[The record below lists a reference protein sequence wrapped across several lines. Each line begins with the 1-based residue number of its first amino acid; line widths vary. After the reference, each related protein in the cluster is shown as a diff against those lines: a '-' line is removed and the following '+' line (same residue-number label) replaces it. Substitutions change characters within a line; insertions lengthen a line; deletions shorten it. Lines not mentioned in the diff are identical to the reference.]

1 MAVPF
6 SLPGRRT
13 SHQSLRCIRSIRGA
27 AISTL
32 CGGCPSPCN
41 ESENDVMSESLP
53 PVINQPSPASAQ
65 TIPGQIPAVQTLGLT
80 RTYGTMMALNA
91 LDLTVQQGDLFGFI
105 GSNGAGKTTTL
116 RILATFLAPTAG
128 QALVLG
134 HDVGRD
140 ADAVR
145 HVIGYMPDFF
155 GVYKDM
161 EVTEYLD
168 FFGACYKIPTAQ
180 REKTVND
187 VLELVG
193 LSEKKGA
200 LIGAL
205 SRGMQQRLGLAR
217 VLIHDPQLL
226 LLDEPASGL
235 DPRARIEMM
244 AILQELQRLGKTI
257 IISSHILS
265 ELQTLCN
272 RVAIIEKG
280 KLIYSGPVQGV
291 RDQMAQGRVVWVRV
305 SSDQPH
311 AIQLL
316 KTRPEVSE
324 VSTVDG
330 EIKITLSNHDIDHSI
345 IADVLVRGGARLIEL
360 REDEIGLEEVFMR
373 VTRGE
378 TQ

>member
-1 MAVPF
+1 MTTVA
-6 SLPGRRT
+6 
-13 SHQSLRCIRSIRGA
+13 
-27 AISTL
+27 
-32 CGGCPSPCN
+32 
-41 ESENDVMSESLP
+41 P
-53 PVINQPSPASAQ
+53 PLSNGV
-65 TIPGQIPAVQTLGLT
+65 PAVQTFALT
-80 RTYGTMMALNA
+80 RLYGTMVALDS
-91 LDLTVQQGDLFGFI
+91 LDLTINRGDLFGFI

-116 RILATFLAPTAG
+116 RILATFLAPSAG
-128 QALVLG
+128 HARVLG
-134 HDVGRD
+134 HDVVSD

-205 SRGMQQRLGLAR
+205 SRGMQQRLWLAR
-217 VLIHDPQLL
+217 VLIHDPQVL

-244 AILQELQRLGKTI
+244 AILQELQRMGKTI

-265 ELQTLCN
+265 ELETLCN

-291 RDQMAQGRVVWVRV
+291 RDQMSTGRIVWVRV
-305 SSDQPH
+305 SSDP
-311 AIQLL
+311 ARALEIL
-316 KTRPEVSE
+316 KTRPEITE
-324 VSTVDG
+324 ALAVDG
-330 EIKITLSNHDIDHSI
+330 QLKITLLDHETDQSI
-345 IADVLVRGGARLIEL
+345 IADALVHGGARLIEL
-360 REDEIGLEEVFMR
+360 REDELGLEEVFLR

>member
-1 MAVPF
+1 MPNEV
-6 SLPGRRT
+6 LP
-13 SHQSLRCIRSIRGA
+13 
-27 AISTL
+27 
-32 CGGCPSPCN
+32 
-41 ESENDVMSESLP
+41 
-53 PVINQPSPASAQ
+53 
-65 TIPGQIPAVQTLGLT
+65 IPAVQTIGLT
-80 RTYGTMMALNA
+80 RTYGATIALAN
-91 LDLTVQQGDLFGFI
+91 LDLTVNKGDLFGFI

-116 RILATFLAPTAG
+116 RILATFLAPSAG
-128 QALVLG
+128 RAVVLG
-134 HDVGRD
+134 HDVVSD

-168 FFGACYKIPTAQ
+168 FFGACYRIPSAQ

-193 LSEKKGA
+193 LTEKKGS

-244 AILQELQRLGKTI
+244 EVLRELRRMGKTI

-265 ELQTLCN
+265 ELETICN
-272 RVAIIEKG
+272 RVAIIERG
-280 KLIYSGPVQGV
+280 KLIYAGPVQGV
-291 RDQMAQGRVVWVRV
+291 RDQMSSGRVVWVRV
-305 SSDQPH
+305 ASDTEQ
-311 AIQLL
+311 AVALL
-316 KTRPEVSE
+316 KARSE
-324 VSTVDG
+324 VIEVA
-330 EIKITLSNHDIDHSI
+330 TLDHKLKVTLASHDTDHSVV
-345 IADVLVRGGARLIEL
+345 AEALVHGGAKLIEL
-360 REDEIGLEEVFMR
+360 REDEIGLEEVFLR

>member
-1 MAVPF
+1 M
-6 SLPGRRT
+6 STET
-13 SHQSLRCIRSIRGA
+13 SPIAPLAPA
-27 AISTL
+27 A
-32 CGGCPSPCN
+32 
-41 ESENDVMSESLP
+41 P
-53 PVINQPSPASAQ
+53 PVA
-65 TIPGQIPAVQTLGLT
+65 AVQTNGLS
-80 RTYGTMMALNA
+80 RVYGSLTALSN
-91 LDLTVQQGDLFGFI
+91 LDLTVNRGDLFGFI

-116 RILATFLAPTAG
+116 RILATFLTPSAG
-128 QALVLG
+128 RALIFG
-134 HDVGRD
+134 KDVVQE

-145 HVIGYMPDFF
+145 HIIGYMPDFF

-168 FFGACYKIPTAQ
+168 FFGACYKIPSAK
-180 REKTVND
+180 RERTVLD

-244 AILQELQRLGKTI
+244 AILQELQRMGKTI

-272 RVAIIEKG
+272 RVCIIEKG

-291 RDQMAQGRVVWVRV
+291 RDQMQQGRVVWVRV
-305 SSDQPH
+305 STDQLQ
-311 AIQLL
+311 AVELL
-316 KTRPEVSE
+316 KARPEIADVT
-324 VSTVDG
+324 TVDG
-330 EIKITLSNHDIDHSI
+330 EIKITLASDDADHSI
-345 IADVLVRGGARLIEL
+345 VASTLVLGGAKLIEL

-373 VTRGE
+373 VTKGE

>member
-1 MAVPF
+1 MNNPVP
-6 SLPGRRT
+6 P
-13 SHQSLRCIRSIRGA
+13 
-27 AISTL
+27 
-32 CGGCPSPCN
+32 
-41 ESENDVMSESLP
+41 
-53 PVINQPSPASAQ
+53 
-65 TIPGQIPAVQTLGLT
+65 IPAVQTLGLT
-80 RTYGTMMALNA
+80 RSYGSMVALNA
-91 LDLTVQQGDLFGFI
+91 LDLTVNQGDLFGFI

-116 RILATFLAPTAG
+116 RILATFLAPSAG

-134 HDVGRD
+134 HDVVRD

-217 VLIHDPQLL
+217 VLIHDPKVL

-244 AILQELQRLGKTI
+244 AILQELQRMGKTI

-272 RVAIIEKG
+272 RVAIIERG
-280 KLIYSGPVQGV
+280 KLIYAGPVQGV
-291 RDQMAQGRVVWVRV
+291 RDQMQTGRVVWVKV
-305 SSDQPH
+305 SSDQAQ
-311 AIQLL
+311 AIDLL
-316 KTRPEVSE
+316 KTRPEVTAAE
-324 VSTVDG
+324 PEDG
-330 EIKITLSNHDIDHSI
+330 HVKVTLVNHDIDHSI
-345 IADVLVRGGARLIEL
+345 VADVLVRGGARLLEL
-360 REDEIGLEEVFMR
+360 REDELGLEEVFLR

>member
-1 MAVPF
+1 M
-6 SLPGRRT
+6 T
-13 SHQSLRCIRSIRGA
+13 TEA
-27 AISTL
+27 A
-32 CGGCPSPCN
+32 PS
-41 ESENDVMSESLP
+41 V
-53 PVINQPSPASAQ
+53 
-65 TIPGQIPAVQTLGLT
+65 PAVQTFSLT
-80 RTYGTMMALNA
+80 RIYGSMLALNA
-91 LDLTVQQGDLFGFI
+91 LNLTVNKGDLFGFI

-116 RILATFLAPTAG
+116 RILATFLAPSGGRAE
-128 QALVLG
+128 VLG
-134 HDVGRD
+134 HDVVRD

-168 FFGACYKIPTAQ
+168 FFGACYKIPSAQ

-193 LSEKKGA
+193 LTEKRGA
-200 LIGAL
+200 IIGAL

-291 RDQMAQGRVVWVRV
+291 RDQMATGAIYWVTVRG
-305 SSDQPH
+305 DQ
-311 AIQLL
+311 AQALELL
-316 KTRPEVSE
+316 KTRAEVSE
-324 VSTVDG
+324 VVATDG
-330 EIKITLSNHDIDHSI
+330 QVKVTLRDHETDPGF
-345 IADVLVRGGARLIEL
+345 IAEVLVRGGLKL
-360 REDEIGLEEVFMR
+360 VGLWEDELGLEEVFLR

>member
-1 MAVPF
+1 MAENSVP
-6 SLPGRRT
+6 P
-13 SHQSLRCIRSIRGA
+13 
-27 AISTL
+27 
-32 CGGCPSPCN
+32 
-41 ESENDVMSESLP
+41 
-53 PVINQPSPASAQ
+53 
-65 TIPGQIPAVQTLGLT
+65 IPAVQTFGLT
-80 RTYGTMMALNA
+80 RMYGHIAALSG
-91 LDLTVQQGDLFGFI
+91 LDLTVNKGDLFGFI

-116 RILATFLAPTAG
+116 RILATFLAPSAG
-128 QALVLG
+128 SARVLG
-134 HDVGRD
+134 YDVVHN
-140 ADAVR
+140 ADQVR

-193 LSEKKGA
+193 LSEKKGS

-217 VLIHDPQLL
+217 VLIHDPRLL

-244 AILQELQRLGKTI
+244 AILQELPRLGKTI

-291 RDQMAQGRVVWVRV
+291 RDQMAQGRVIWVKV
-305 SSDQPH
+305 ASDQAQ
-311 AIQLL
+311 AIELL
-316 KTRPEVSE
+316 KTRPEISE
-324 VSTVDG
+324 VAALDG
-330 EIKITLSNHDIDHSI
+330 EIKITLAGHEIDHSL
-345 IADVLVRGGARLIEL
+345 IA
-360 REDEIGLEEVFMR
+360 EV
-373 VTRGE
+373 
-378 TQ
+378 

>member
-1 MAVPF
+1 MPN
-6 SLPGRRT
+6 PRD
-13 SHQSLRCIRSIRGA
+13 I
-27 AISTL
+27 
-32 CGGCPSPCN
+32 PS
-41 ESENDVMSESLP
+41 DK
-53 PVINQPSPASAQ
+53 
-65 TIPGQIPAVQTLGLT
+65 PAVQTFGLS
-80 RTYGTMMALNA
+80 RTYGSMTALDA
-91 LDLTVQQGDLFGFI
+91 LDLTVNRGDLFGFI
-105 GSNGAGKTTTL
+105 GSNGAGKTTSL
-116 RILATFLAPTAG
+116 RILATFLAPSSGKAE
-128 QALVLG
+128 VFG
-134 HDVGRD
+134 HDVVSD
-140 ADAVR
+140 ADSVR

-168 FFGACYKIPTAQ
+168 FFGACYRIPSAQ
-180 REKTVND
+180 REKTVKD

-193 LSEKKGA
+193 LSEKQGS

-217 VLIHDPQLL
+217 VLIHDPHLL

-272 RVAIIEKG
+272 RVAIIERG
-280 KLIYSGPVQGV
+280 KLIYAGPVQGV
-291 RDQMAQGRVVWVRV
+291 RDQMATGRMVWVKV
-305 SSDQPH
+305 SSDAEQ
-311 AIQLL
+311 ALALL
-316 KTRPEVSE
+316 KNCPEVSATE
-324 VSTVDG
+324 TVEG
-330 EIKITLSNHDIDHSI
+330 RIKVTLKDHDTDPSCV
-345 IADVLVRGGARLIEL
+345 AESLVKGGAKLIEL
-360 REDEIGLEEVFMR
+360 REDELGLEEVFLR

>member
-1 MAVPF
+1 MSTVP
-6 SLPGRRT
+6 P
-13 SHQSLRCIRSIRGA
+13 I
-27 AISTL
+27 
-32 CGGCPSPCN
+32 
-41 ESENDVMSESLP
+41 
-53 PVINQPSPASAQ
+53 PA
-65 TIPGQIPAVQTLGLT
+65 TTVPAVQTVALT
-80 RTYGTMMALNA
+80 RAYGSMVALDALN
-91 LDLTVQQGDLFGFI
+91 LTVNRGDLFGFI

-116 RILATFLAPTAG
+116 RILATFLAPSGGTA
-128 QALVLG
+128 QVLG
-134 HDVGRD
+134 HDVLRE

-168 FFGACYKIPTAQ
+168 FFGACYKIPSSQ

-217 VLIHDPQLL
+217 VLIHDPAVL

-265 ELQTLCN
+265 ELETLCN
-272 RVAIIEKG
+272 RVAIIERG
-280 KLIYSGPVQGV
+280 KLIYTGPVQGV
-291 RDQMAQGRVVWVRV
+291 RDQMATGRIFWVKVMGDDAR
-305 SSDQPH
+305 
-311 AIQLL
+311 AMELL
-316 KTRPEVSE
+316 KTRTEVTGVE
-324 VSTVDG
+324 AVDG
-330 EIKITLSNHDIDHSI
+330 RLKVMLRDHDTDPACVAETLVHGG
-345 IADVLVRGGARLIEL
+345 VRLVGLEEEEL
-360 REDEIGLEEVFMR
+360 GLEEVFLR

>member
-1 MAVPF
+1 MNA
-6 SLPGRRT
+6 
-13 SHQSLRCIRSIRGA
+13 
-27 AISTL
+27 
-32 CGGCPSPCN
+32 
-41 ESENDVMSESLP
+41 P
-53 PVINQPSPASAQ
+53 P
-65 TIPGQIPAVQTLGLT
+65 IPAVQTFGLT
-80 RTYGTMMALNA
+80 RLYGSVTAVDGLN
-91 LDLTVQQGDLFGFI
+91 LTVNPGDLFGFI

-116 RILATFLAPTAG
+116 RILATFLAPSAGTARI
-128 QALVLG
+128 L
-134 HDVGRD
+134 GRD
-140 ADAVR
+140 VITDADLVR

-168 FFGACYKIPTAQ
+168 FFGACYRIPTAQ

-193 LSEKKGA
+193 LTEKKGA

-217 VLIHDPQLL
+217 VLIHDPKVL

-280 KLIYSGPVQGV
+280 RLIYSGPVQGV
-291 RDQMAQGRVVWVRV
+291 RDQMSQGRVVWVRV
-305 SSDQPH
+305 SSDTAQ
-311 AIQLL
+311 AIELL
-316 KTRPEVSE
+316 KGRAEIAEV
-324 VSTVDG
+324 TPTDG
-330 EIKITLSNHDIDHSI
+330 ELKVTLAGTEVEHSI
-345 IADVLVRGGARLIEL
+345 VADILVRGGAKLIEL

>member
-1 MAVPF
+1 MSNDTAVP
-6 SLPGRRT
+6 
-13 SHQSLRCIRSIRGA
+13 
-27 AISTL
+27 
-32 CGGCPSPCN
+32 
-41 ESENDVMSESLP
+41 P
-53 PVINQPSPASAQ
+53 PVQV
-65 TIPGQIPAVQTLGLT
+65 PAVQTTGLT
-80 RTYGTMMALNA
+80 RVYGNMVALNS
-91 LDLTVQQGDLFGFI
+91 LTLTVNRGDLFGFI

-116 RILATFLAPTAG
+116 RILATFLAPSGGKAE
-128 QALVLG
+128 VLG
-134 HDVGRD
+134 HDVVHE
-140 ADAVR
+140 ADRVR
-145 HVIGYMPDFF
+145 HIIGYMPDFF

-168 FFGACYKIPTAQ
+168 FFGACYKIPSAQ
-180 REKTVND
+180 REKTVSD

-244 AILQELQRLGKTI
+244 AILQELQRMGKTI

-280 KLIYSGPVQGV
+280 QLIYSGPVQGV
-291 RDQMAQGRVVWVRV
+291 RDQMGSGQIYWVKVADEPAR
-305 SSDQPH
+305 
-311 AIQLL
+311 AIELL
-316 KTRPEVSE
+316 KARPEISE
-324 VSTVDG
+324 VEQVDG
-330 EIKITLSNHDIDHSI
+330 QVKITMASQD
-345 IADVLVRGGARLIEL
+345 ADPSFVADTLVRNGVRLTGL
-360 REDEIGLEEVFMR
+360 WEDEIGLEEVFMR

>member
-1 MAVPF
+1 MAIE
-6 SLPGRRT
+6 T
-13 SHQSLRCIRSIRGA
+13 SP
-27 AISTL
+27 TL
-32 CGGCPSPCN
+32 
-41 ESENDVMSESLP
+41 
-53 PVINQPSPASAQ
+53 
-65 TIPGQIPAVQTLGLT
+65 PAVQTTDLT
-80 RTYGTMMALNA
+80 RNYGSMVALSN
-91 LDLTVQQGDLFGFI
+91 LNLTVNRGDLFGFI

-116 RILATFLAPTAG
+116 RILATFLAPSSGKAE
-128 QALVLG
+128 VLG
-134 HDVGRD
+134 HDVVKD

-145 HVIGYMPDFF
+145 HTIGYMPDFF

-168 FFGACYKIPTAQ
+168 FFGACYKIPSAQ

-193 LSEKKGA
+193 LTEKRGA

-291 RDQMAQGRVVWVRV
+291 RDQMQNGQVYWVTV
-305 SSDQPH
+305 SGDS
-311 AIQLL
+311 AKALEIL
-316 KTRPEVSE
+316 KARPEVQE
-324 VSTVDG
+324 VAPSDG
-330 EIKITLSNHDIDHSI
+330 QLKVTFATETDPGFLAEALVQGGVRIKGLW
-345 IADVLVRGGARLIEL
+345 
-360 REDEIGLEEVFMR
+360 EDELGLEEVFLR

>member
-1 MAVPF
+1 
-6 SLPGRRT
+6 
-13 SHQSLRCIRSIRGA
+13 
-27 AISTL
+27 
-32 CGGCPSPCN
+32 
-41 ESENDVMSESLP
+41 MSEIAAP
-53 PVINQPSPASAQ
+53 P
-65 TIPGQIPAVQTLGLT
+65 IPAVQTYGLT
-80 RTYGTMMALNA
+80 RMYGNLAALSG
-91 LDLTVQQGDLFGFI
+91 LDLTVNRGDLFGFI

-128 QALVLG
+128 RAVILG
-134 HDVGRD
+134 HDVVRD

-180 REKTVND
+180 REKTVSD

-265 ELQTLCN
+265 ELQNLCN
-272 RVAIIEKG
+272 RVAIIERG
-280 KLIYSGPVQGV
+280 QLIYSGPVQGV
-291 RDQMAQGRVVWVRV
+291 RDQLASGRVVWVRV
-305 SSDQPH
+305 TSEQGR
-311 AIQLL
+311 AIELL
-316 KTRPEVSE
+316 KSNPNITNVEP
-324 VSTVDG
+324 VDG
-330 EIKITLSNHDIDHSI
+330 ELKVTLVNHEVDHSI
-345 IADVLVRGGARLIEL
+345 IAELLVHGGAKLVEL
-360 REDEIGLEEVFMR
+360 REDELGLEEVFMR

>member
-1 MAVPF
+1 
-6 SLPGRRT
+6 
-13 SHQSLRCIRSIRGA
+13 
-27 AISTL
+27 
-32 CGGCPSPCN
+32 
-41 ESENDVMSESLP
+41 
-53 PVINQPSPASAQ
+53 
-65 TIPGQIPAVQTLGLT
+65 
-80 RTYGTMMALNA
+80 
-91 LDLTVQQGDLFGFI
+91 
-105 GSNGAGKTTTL
+105 L
-116 RILATFLAPTAG
+116 RILATFLAPTSGTASI
-128 QALVLG
+128 LG
-134 HDVGRD
+134 HDVVRD

-168 FFGACYKIPTAQ
+168 FFGACYRIPAAQ

-193 LSEKKGA
+193 LSEKKGS

-217 VLIHDPQLL
+217 VLIHDPQVL

-235 DPRARIEMM
+235 DPRARIEVM
-244 AILQELQRLGKTI
+244 AILQELQRMGKTI

-291 RDQMAQGRVVWVRV
+291 RDQMTQSRVVWVRV
-305 SSDQPH
+305 SSDQTQ
-311 AIQLL
+311 AVELL
-316 KTRPEVSE
+316 RARPEFAE
-324 VSTVDG
+324 VKPVDH
-330 EIKITLSNHDIDHSI
+330 EIKVTLADTEADPSI
-345 IADVLVRGGARLIEL
+345 VADVLVRGGAKLIEL
-360 REDEIGLEEVFMR
+360 REDEIGLEEVFLR
-373 VTRGE
+373 VTKGE

>member
-1 MAVPF
+1 M
-6 SLPGRRT
+6 SN
-13 SHQSLRCIRSIRGA
+13 A
-27 AISTL
+27 A
-32 CGGCPSPCN
+32 
-41 ESENDVMSESLP
+41 P
-53 PVINQPSPASAQ
+53 PV
-65 TIPGQIPAVQTLGLT
+65 PAVQTFELT
-80 RTYGTMMALNA
+80 RMFGNLPALSGLSMTIN
-91 LDLTVQQGDLFGFI
+91 QGDLFGFI

-116 RILATFLAPTAG
+116 RILATFLSPSSGSA
-128 QALVLG
+128 QIFG
-134 HDVGRD
+134 HDVVRE

-168 FFGACYKIPTAQ
+168 FFGACYRIPTAQ

-193 LSEKKGA
+193 LSEKKGF

-217 VLIHDPQLL
+217 VLVHDPRLL

-280 KLIYSGPVQGV
+280 QLIYNGPVQGV
-291 RDQMAQGRVVWVRV
+291 RDQVSQSRVVWARV
-305 SSDQPH
+305 VGDSAP
-311 AIQLL
+311 AVEIL
-316 KTRPEVSE
+316 KTRPEITE
-324 VSTVDG
+324 VTTVDG
-330 EIKITLSNHDIDHSI
+330 ELKITLAAADTDHSI
-345 IADVLVRGGARLIEL
+345 VADALVRGGQKLIEL

>member
-1 MAVPF
+1 M
-6 SLPGRRT
+6 
-13 SHQSLRCIRSIRGA
+13 
-27 AISTL
+27 STTA
-32 CGGCPSPCN
+32 
-41 ESENDVMSESLP
+41 P
-53 PVINQPSPASAQ
+53 P
-65 TIPGQIPAVQTLGLT
+65 IPAVQTVGLT
-80 RTYGTMMALNA
+80 RTYGTMTALNS
-91 LDLTVQQGDLFGFI
+91 LDLTINSGDLFGFI

-116 RILATFLAPTAG
+116 RILATFLTPTAG
-128 QALVLG
+128 QAFVLG
-134 HDVGRD
+134 HDVVRD

-180 REKTVND
+180 REKTVSD

-217 VLIHDPQLL
+217 VLIHDPALL

-244 AILQELQRLGKTI
+244 AILQELQRMGKTI

-291 RDQMAQGRVVWVRV
+291 RDQMSTGRIVWVKV
-305 SSDQPH
+305 STDQAG
-311 AIQLL
+311 AIELL
-316 KTRPEVSE
+316 KTRPEVTNAE
-324 VSTVDG
+324 AVDG
-330 EIKITLSNHDIDHSI
+330 QVKITLVDHETDHSV
-345 IADVLVRGGARLIEL
+345 IADVLVRGGARLLQL
-360 REDEIGLEEVFMR
+360 REDELGLEEVFMR

>member
-1 MAVPF
+1 
-6 SLPGRRT
+6 
-13 SHQSLRCIRSIRGA
+13 
-27 AISTL
+27 
-32 CGGCPSPCN
+32 
-41 ESENDVMSESLP
+41 MSSAP
-53 PVINQPSPASAQ
+53 P
-65 TIPGQIPAVQTLGLT
+65 IPAVQTFGLT
-80 RTYGTMMALNA
+80 RMYGNIAALSG
-91 LDLTVQQGDLFGFI
+91 LDLTVNKGDLFGFI

-116 RILATFLAPTAG
+116 RILATFLAPSAG
-128 QALVLG
+128 RAQILG
-134 HDVGRD
+134 HDVVRD

-168 FFGACYKIPTAQ
+168 FFGACYKIPSSK

-193 LSEKKGA
+193 LTEKRGA

-291 RDQMAQGRVVWVRV
+291 RDQMSQGKVLWVRV
-305 SSDQPH
+305 ITDQIK
-311 AIQLL
+311 AMDLL
-316 KTRPEVSE
+316 KTRPEVTAAE
-324 VSTVDG
+324 AVDG
-330 EIKITLSNHDIDHSI
+330 QVKVTLASHDTDHSI
-345 IADVLVRGGARLIEL
+345 VAEALVQGGSKLVGL
-360 REDEIGLEEVFMR
+360 REDELGLEEVFLR

>member
-1 MAVPF
+1 
-6 SLPGRRT
+6 
-13 SHQSLRCIRSIRGA
+13 
-27 AISTL
+27 
-32 CGGCPSPCN
+32 
-41 ESENDVMSESLP
+41 
-53 PVINQPSPASAQ
+53 
-65 TIPGQIPAVQTLGLT
+65 
-80 RTYGTMMALNA
+80 
-91 LDLTVQQGDLFGFI
+91 LFGFI

-116 RILATFLAPTAG
+116 RILATFLAPSAGTA
-128 QALVLG
+128 QIL
-134 HDVGRD
+134 GRD
-140 ADAVR
+140 LLREADAVR

-193 LSEKKGA
+193 LTEKKGA

-280 KLIYSGPVQGV
+280 RLIYSGAVQGV
-291 RDQMAQGRVVWVRV
+291 RDQVSQGLVVWVRV
-305 SSDQPH
+305 SSEQSQ
-311 AIQLL
+311 AIDLL
-316 KTRPEVSE
+316 KARKEIAE
-324 VSTVDG
+324 AGLADG
-330 EIKITLSNHDIDHSI
+330 KIKVTLAGPDIEHSI
-345 IADVLVRGGARLIEL
+345 VADILVHDGAKLIEL
-360 REDEIGLEEVFMR
+360 REDEVGLEEVFMR

>member
-1 MAVPF
+1 MDA
-6 SLPGRRT
+6 
-13 SHQSLRCIRSIRGA
+13 
-27 AISTL
+27 
-32 CGGCPSPCN
+32 
-41 ESENDVMSESLP
+41 P
-53 PVINQPSPASAQ
+53 PL
-65 TIPGQIPAVQTLGLT
+65 PAVETIHLT
-80 RTYGTMMALNA
+80 RTYGSMTALN
-91 LDLTVQQGDLFGFI
+91 DLNLVINAGDLFGFI

-116 RILATFLAPTAG
+116 RILATFLAPSVGTAR
-128 QALVLG
+128 VLG
-134 HDVGRD
+134 HDVIRE

-193 LSEKKGA
+193 LSEKRGA
-200 LIGAL
+200 IIGAL

-217 VLIHDPQLL
+217 VLIHDPKVL

-244 AILQELQRLGKTI
+244 AILQELQRMGKTI

-291 RDQMAQGRVVWVRV
+291 RDQMSAGLIYWVVVKGESAAAV
-305 SSDQPH
+305 D
-311 AIQLL
+311 LL
-316 KTRPEVSE
+316 KARPEVSE
-324 VSTVDG
+324 AVAVDG
-330 EIKITLSNHDIDHSI
+330 QVKVTFVNHEVDP
-345 IADVLVRGGARLIEL
+345 AFLPETLVRGGVKFTGLW
-360 REDEIGLEEVFMR
+360 EDELGLEEVFLR
-373 VTRGE
+373 VTKGD

>member
-1 MAVPF
+1 MDAPPFPAVETIH
-6 SLPGRRT
+6 LTRAY
-13 SHQSLRCIRSIRGA
+13 GA
-27 AISTL
+27 ITAL
-32 CGGCPSPCN
+32 DDLN
-41 ESENDVMSESLP
+41 L
-53 PVINQPSPASAQ
+53 VINS
-65 TIPGQIPAVQTLGLT
+65 
-80 RTYGTMMALNA
+80 
-91 LDLTVQQGDLFGFI
+91 GDLFGFI

-116 RILATFLAPTAG
+116 RILATFLAPSAGTARI
-128 QALVLG
+128 LG
-134 HDVGRD
+134 HDVIRE

-193 LSEKKGA
+193 LSEKRGA
-200 LIGAL
+200 IIGAL

-217 VLIHDPQLL
+217 VLIHDPKVL

-244 AILQELQRLGKTI
+244 AILQELQRMGKTI

-291 RDQMAQGRVVWVRV
+291 RDQMSAGLIYWVVVQGE
-305 SSDQPH
+305 SDS
-311 AIQLL
+311 AVNLL

-324 VSTVDG
+324 AVAVDG
-330 EIKITLSNHDIDHSI
+330 QVKVTLVNHEVDPSFLPET
-345 IADVLVRGGARLIEL
+345 LVRGGVKFTGLW
-360 REDEIGLEEVFMR
+360 EDELGLEEVFLR

>member
-1 MAVPF
+1 M
-6 SLPGRRT
+6 
-13 SHQSLRCIRSIRGA
+13 SIQVA
-27 AISTL
+27 
-32 CGGCPSPCN
+32 PN
-41 ESENDVMSESLP
+41 V
-53 PVINQPSPASAQ
+53 
-65 TIPGQIPAVQTLGLT
+65 PAVETTGLS
-80 RTYGTMMALNA
+80 RHYGDMVALSDLN
-91 LDLTVQQGDLFGFI
+91 LTVNQGDLFGFI

-116 RILATFLAPTAG
+116 RILATFLAPSAGTAK
-128 QALVLG
+128 VLG
-134 HDVGRD
+134 RDVVRS
-140 ADAVR
+140 ADEVR

-168 FFGACYKIPTAQ
+168 FFGACYKIPSTQ
-180 REKTVND
+180 REKTVAD

-193 LSEKKGA
+193 LSEKRGA

-217 VLIHDPQLL
+217 VLIHDPNLL

-244 AILQELQRLGKTI
+244 AILEELQRMGKTI

-265 ELQTLCN
+265 ELQNLCN
-272 RVAIIEKG
+272 RVCIIEKG

-291 RDQMAQGRVVWVRV
+291 RDQVAGGSAWWVRV
-305 SSDQPH
+305 STDPDE
-311 AIQLL
+311 AIGIL
-316 KTRPEVSE
+316 KARSEIAEVE
-324 VSTVDG
+324 NEEGDLR
-330 EIKITLSNHDIDHSI
+330 ITLANPDGDPSV
-345 IADVLVRGGARLIEL
+345 IAETLVNGGARLTML
-360 REDEIGLEEVFMR
+360 REDEIGLEEVFMQ

>member
-1 MAVPF
+1 M
-6 SLPGRRT
+6 SD
-13 SHQSLRCIRSIRGA
+13 A
-27 AISTL
+27 A
-32 CGGCPSPCN
+32 
-41 ESENDVMSESLP
+41 P
-53 PVINQPSPASAQ
+53 PL
-65 TIPGQIPAVQTLGLT
+65 PAVQTQGLT
-80 RTYGTMMALNA
+80 RTFGSLKA
-91 LDLTVQQGDLFGFI
+91 LDALDMTVLRGDLFGFI

-116 RILATFLAPTAG
+116 RILATFLAPSAGTARI
-128 QALVLG
+128 L
-134 HDVGRD
+134 GRD
-140 ADAVR
+140 VVAEPDAVR

-193 LSEKKGA
+193 LTEKKGS

-244 AILQELQRLGKTI
+244 AVLQELQRLGKTI

-265 ELQTLCN
+265 ELETLCN
-272 RVAIIEKG
+272 RVAIIERG
-280 KLIYSGPVQGV
+280 RLIYSGPVQGV
-291 RDQMAQGRVVWVRV
+291 RDQLSQGRVVWVRV
-305 SSDQPH
+305 SSDEAQ
-311 AIQLL
+311 AIALL
-316 KTRPEVSE
+316 KGRPEVAE
-324 VSTVDG
+324 VSTTDG
-330 EIKITLSNHDIDHSI
+330 EIKITLANHDTDHSI
-345 IADVLVRGGARLIEL
+345 IADVLVRGGAKLVEL

-373 VTRGE
+373 
-378 TQ
+378 

>member
-1 MAVPF
+1 MDA
-6 SLPGRRT
+6 
-13 SHQSLRCIRSIRGA
+13 
-27 AISTL
+27 
-32 CGGCPSPCN
+32 
-41 ESENDVMSESLP
+41 P
-53 PVINQPSPASAQ
+53 P
-65 TIPGQIPAVQTLGLT
+65 IPAVETIHLT
-80 RTYGTMMALNA
+80 RAYGTITALN
-91 LDLTVQQGDLFGFI
+91 DLNLVINRGDLFGFI

-116 RILATFLAPTAG
+116 RILATFLAPSAGTAR
-128 QALVLG
+128 VLG
-134 HDVGRD
+134 HDVIRE

-193 LSEKKGA
+193 LSEKRGA
-200 LIGAL
+200 IIGAL

-217 VLIHDPQLL
+217 VLIHDPKVL

-244 AILQELQRLGKTI
+244 AILQELQRMGKTI

-291 RDQMAQGRVVWVRV
+291 RDQMSSGVVYWVVVQGEPAPAVN
-305 SSDQPH
+305 
-311 AIQLL
+311 LL
-316 KTRPEVSE
+316 KARTEVSE
-324 VSTVDG
+324 AVAVDG
-330 EIKITLSNHDIDHSI
+330 QIKVTLVNHEVDPSFLPE
-345 IADVLVRGGARLIEL
+345 ALVRGGVKFTGLW
-360 REDEIGLEEVFMR
+360 EDELGLEEVFLR

>member
-1 MAVPF
+1 
-6 SLPGRRT
+6 
-13 SHQSLRCIRSIRGA
+13 
-27 AISTL
+27 
-32 CGGCPSPCN
+32 
-41 ESENDVMSESLP
+41 MS
-53 PVINQPSPASAQ
+53 N
-65 TIPGQIPAVQTLGLT
+65 TIPPLPAVQTLGLT
-80 RTYGTMMALNA
+80 RTYGSMVALNA
-91 LDLTVQQGDLFGFI
+91 LDLTVNQGDLFGFI

-116 RILATFLAPTAG
+116 RILATFLAPSAG

-134 HDVGRD
+134 HDVVRD

-193 LSEKKGA
+193 LSEKKGS

-217 VLIHDPQLL
+217 VLIHDPKLL

-244 AILQELQRLGKTI
+244 AILQELQRMGKTI

-280 KLIYSGPVQGV
+280 KLIYAGPVQGV
-291 RDQMAQGRVVWVRV
+291 RDQMQTGRVIWVKV
-305 SSDQPH
+305 SSDQSQ
-311 AIQLL
+311 AIELL
-316 KTRPEVSE
+316 KARPEVSQAE
-324 VSTVDG
+324 SEDG
-330 EIKITLSNHDIDHSI
+330 HIKITLVNHDIDHSI
-345 IADVLVRGGARLIEL
+345 VAETLVRGGAKLIEL
-360 REDEIGLEEVFMR
+360 REDELGLEEVFLR

>member
-1 MAVPF
+1 MTDSA
-6 SLPGRRT
+6 
-13 SHQSLRCIRSIRGA
+13 
-27 AISTL
+27 
-32 CGGCPSPCN
+32 
-41 ESENDVMSESLP
+41 P
-53 PVINQPSPASAQ
+53 P
-65 TIPGQIPAVQTLGLT
+65 IPAVQTIGLT
-80 RTYGTMMALNA
+80 RLFGTLTALNA
-91 LDLTVQQGDLFGFI
+91 LDMTVLKGDLFGFI

-116 RILATFLAPTAG
+116 RILATFLAPSSGTAKI
-128 QALVLG
+128 LG
-134 HDVGRD
+134 HDVVHD

-217 VLIHDPQLL
+217 VLIHDPQVL

-244 AILQELQRLGKTI
+244 AILQELQKMGKTI

-291 RDQMAQGRVVWVRV
+291 RDQMSTGRVIWVRV
-305 SSDQPH
+305 TSDADQ
-311 AIQLL
+311 AIALL
-316 KTRPEVSE
+316 KARSE
-324 VSTVDG
+324 VSDAVAADG
-330 EIKITLSNHDIDHSI
+330 QIKVTLSSHDTDHSI
-345 IADVLVRGGARLIEL
+345 VAEALVLGGARLVEL
-360 REDEIGLEEVFMR
+360 REDELGLEEVFLR

>member
-1 MAVPF
+1 MDATP
-6 SLPGRRT
+6 L
-13 SHQSLRCIRSIRGA
+13 
-27 AISTL
+27 
-32 CGGCPSPCN
+32 
-41 ESENDVMSESLP
+41 
-53 PVINQPSPASAQ
+53 
-65 TIPGQIPAVQTLGLT
+65 PAVETIHLT
-80 RTYGTMMALNA
+80 RTYGSMTALN
-91 LDLTVQQGDLFGFI
+91 DLNLVINAGDLFGFI

-116 RILATFLAPTAG
+116 RILATFLAPSGGTAR
-128 QALVLG
+128 VLG
-134 HDVGRD
+134 HDVIRE

-193 LSEKKGA
+193 LSEKRGA
-200 LIGAL
+200 IIGAL

-217 VLIHDPQLL
+217 VLIHDPKVL

-244 AILQELQRLGKTI
+244 AILQELQRMGKTI

-291 RDQMAQGRVVWVRV
+291 RDQMSAGLIYWVVVKGESAAAV
-305 SSDQPH
+305 D
-311 AIQLL
+311 LL
-316 KTRPEVSE
+316 KARPEVSE
-324 VSTVDG
+324 AVAVDG
-330 EIKITLSNHDIDHSI
+330 QVKVTFVNHEVDP
-345 IADVLVRGGARLIEL
+345 AFLPETLVRGGVKFTGLW
-360 REDEIGLEEVFMR
+360 EDELGLEEVFLR
-373 VTRGE
+373 VTKGD

>member
-1 MAVPF
+1 
-6 SLPGRRT
+6 
-13 SHQSLRCIRSIRGA
+13 
-27 AISTL
+27 
-32 CGGCPSPCN
+32 
-41 ESENDVMSESLP
+41 
-53 PVINQPSPASAQ
+53 
-65 TIPGQIPAVQTLGLT
+65 
-80 RTYGTMMALNA
+80 
-91 LDLTVQQGDLFGFI
+91 
-105 GSNGAGKTTTL
+105 
-116 RILATFLAPTAG
+116 
-128 QALVLG
+128 
-134 HDVGRD
+134 
-140 ADAVR
+140 
-145 HVIGYMPDFF
+145 
-155 GVYKDM
+155 
-161 EVTEYLD
+161 
-168 FFGACYKIPTAQ
+168 
-180 REKTVND
+180 VND

-244 AILQELQRLGKTI
+244 AILQELQRMGKTI

-291 RDQMAQGRVVWVRV
+291 RDQMATGRIVWVRV
-305 SSDQPH
+305 KSDPEK
-311 AIQLL
+311 AIEIL
-316 KTRPEVSE
+316 KARAEVTE
-324 VSTVDG
+324 VVTNDGQIKVTLVDH
-330 EIKITLSNHDIDHSI
+330 ETDHSI
-345 IADVLVRGGARLIEL
+345 VAEALVQGGARVLEV
-360 REDEIGLEEVFMR
+360 REDELGLEEVFLR

>member
-1 MAVPF
+1 MDA
-6 SLPGRRT
+6 
-13 SHQSLRCIRSIRGA
+13 
-27 AISTL
+27 
-32 CGGCPSPCN
+32 
-41 ESENDVMSESLP
+41 P
-53 PVINQPSPASAQ
+53 P
-65 TIPGQIPAVQTLGLT
+65 IPAVETIGLT
-80 RTYGTMMALNA
+80 RAYGTITALN
-91 LDLTVQQGDLFGFI
+91 DLNLVINPGDLFGFI

-116 RILATFLAPTAG
+116 RILATFLAPSAGTAR
-128 QALVLG
+128 VLG
-134 HDVGRD
+134 HDVIRE

-193 LSEKKGA
+193 LSEKRGA
-200 LIGAL
+200 IIGAL

-217 VLIHDPQLL
+217 VLIHDPKVL

-244 AILQELQRLGKTI
+244 AILQELQRMGKTI

-291 RDQMAQGRVVWVRV
+291 RDQMSAGLIYWVVVQGESAAAVN
-305 SSDQPH
+305 
-311 AIQLL
+311 LL
-316 KTRPEVSE
+316 KARPEVSE
-324 VSTVDG
+324 AVAVDG
-330 EIKITLSNHDIDHSI
+330 QIKVTFANHEVDPAFLPD
-345 IADVLVRGGARLIEL
+345 ALVRGGVKFTGLW
-360 REDEIGLEEVFMR
+360 EDELGLEEVFLR

>member
-1 MAVPF
+1 MV
-6 SLPGRRT
+6 
-13 SHQSLRCIRSIRGA
+13 
-27 AISTL
+27 
-32 CGGCPSPCN
+32 
-41 ESENDVMSESLP
+41 
-53 PVINQPSPASAQ
+53 
-65 TIPGQIPAVQTLGLT
+65 
-80 RTYGTMMALNA
+80 
-91 LDLTVQQGDLFGFI
+91 
-105 GSNGAGKTTTL
+105 
-116 RILATFLAPTAG
+116 
-128 QALVLG
+128 
-134 HDVGRD
+134 RD

-168 FFGACYKIPTAQ
+168 FFGACYKIPTTQ

-193 LSEKKGA
+193 LTEKKGA

-280 KLIYSGPVQGV
+280 SLIYSGPVQGV
-291 RDQMAQGRVVWVRV
+291 RDQLSSGRVVWVRV
-305 SSDQPH
+305 SSDQTL
-311 AIQLL
+311 AIELL
-316 KTRPEVSE
+316 KARPEIAE
-324 VSTVDG
+324 ATAVDG
-330 EIKITLSNHDIDHSI
+330 EIKITMASPDADHSI
-345 IADVLVRGGARLIEL
+345 VADVLVHGGAKLIEL

>member
-1 MAVPF
+1 
-6 SLPGRRT
+6 
-13 SHQSLRCIRSIRGA
+13 
-27 AISTL
+27 
-32 CGGCPSPCN
+32 
-41 ESENDVMSESLP
+41 MSNTMPATVP
-53 PVINQPSPASAQ
+53 PV
-65 TIPGQIPAVQTLGLT
+65 PAVQTRGLT
-80 RTYGTMMALNA
+80 RMYGSMVALYN
-91 LDLTVQQGDLFGFI
+91 LDLTVNRGDLFGFI

-116 RILATFLAPTAG
+116 RILATFLAPSGGSAE
-128 QALVLG
+128 VLG
-134 HDVGRD
+134 HDVVKD

-145 HVIGYMPDFF
+145 HIIGYMPDFF

-168 FFGACYKIPTAQ
+168 FFGACYKIPSSK

-193 LSEKKGA
+193 LSEKRGA

-291 RDQMAQGRVVWVRV
+291 RDQSASGFVYWVLVKEDAPR
-305 SSDQPH
+305 
-311 AIQLL
+311 ALELL
-316 KTRPEVSE
+316 KARPEVTE
-324 VSTVDG
+324 AEQVDG
-330 EIKITLSNHDIDHSI
+330 QIKVTLKNHEVDPGFLAEVIVH
-345 IADVLVRGGARLIEL
+345 GGLKL
-360 REDEIGLEEVFMR
+360 TGLWEDELGLEEVFLR

>member
-1 MAVPF
+1 
-6 SLPGRRT
+6 
-13 SHQSLRCIRSIRGA
+13 
-27 AISTL
+27 
-32 CGGCPSPCN
+32 
-41 ESENDVMSESLP
+41 MSNPAP
-53 PVINQPSPASAQ
+53 P
-65 TIPGQIPAVQTLGLT
+65 IPAVQTFGLT
-80 RTYGTMMALNA
+80 RMFGNIAALSG
-91 LDLTVQQGDLFGFI
+91 LDLAVLKGDLFGFI
-105 GSNGAGKTTTL
+105 GSNGAGKTTPW
-116 RILATFLAPTAG
+116 RMLATFLAPSAG
-128 QALVLG
+128 SAQILG
-134 HDVGRD
+134 HDVVRD

-168 FFGACYKIPTAQ
+168 FFGACYKIPAVQ

-193 LSEKKGA
+193 LSEKKGS

-291 RDQMAQGRVVWVRV
+291 RDQMSQGRVVWVRV
-305 SSDQPH
+305 SSDPTH
-311 AIQLL
+311 AIELL
-316 KTRPEVSE
+316 KARPEISE
-324 VSTVDG
+324 AAAMDG
-330 EIKITLSNHDIDHSI
+330 EIKITLAGHEIDHSI
-345 IADVLVRGGARLIEL
+345 VADVLVRGGAKLIEL

>member
-1 MAVPF
+1 MN
-6 SLPGRRT
+6 T
-13 SHQSLRCIRSIRGA
+13 
-27 AISTL
+27 
-32 CGGCPSPCN
+32 
-41 ESENDVMSESLP
+41 P
-53 PVINQPSPASAQ
+53 P
-65 TIPGQIPAVQTLGLT
+65 IPAVQTFGLT
-80 RTYGTMMALNA
+80 RLYGNITALDK
-91 LDLTVQQGDLFGFI
+91 LDLTVNKGDLFGFI

-116 RILATFLAPTAG
+116 RILATFLAPSAGTA
-128 QALVLG
+128 QIL
-134 HDVGRD
+134 GRD
-140 ADAVR
+140 LLKEADAVR

-155 GVYKDM
+155 GVYKDI

-193 LSEKKGA
+193 LTDKKGA

-280 KLIYSGPVQGV
+280 RLIYSGAVQGV
-291 RDQMAQGRVVWVRV
+291 RDQVSQGKVVWVRV
-305 SSDQPH
+305 STEQTQ
-311 AIQLL
+311 AIDLL
-316 KTRPEVSE
+316 KARQEIAEVA
-324 VSTVDG
+324 VVDG
-330 EIKITLSNHDIDHSI
+330 ELKVTLADPDIEHSI
-345 IADVLVRGGARLIEL
+345 VADILVRGGTKLIEL
-360 REDEIGLEEVFMR
+360 REDKVGLEEVFMR